1 MSTKALLNKPAN
13 EPGEEDFGHITDD
26 NGKTS
31 LCGRRLHKDT
41 AAVGTAIYTPM
52 HEDVCSKCVKI
63 YDEEFVLVRRR
74 RS

>member
-1 MSTKALLNKPAN
+1 MSDN
-13 EPGEEDFGHITDD
+13 ELGEEDFNHITDD

-31 LCGRRLHKDT
+31 LCGRRLRKGMG
-41 AAVGTAIYTPM
+41 AVGTAIYTPM
-52 HEDVCSKCVKI
+52 HEDTCSKCVKI